1 MCDEVLEISTA
12 VLQQVFFDFEEAE
25 EEKQH
30 ELLALTE
37 KVLQLITIIEPCLL
51 DRGYVDVLTLIAET
65 VNVMVDSIDQFV
77 RSTRVRG
84 RPSLQIPETQLD
96 FLLSH
101 SFTVTQISK
110 MFGCHRRTIHRR
122 IQQYQLTTHHFS
134 NISDSSLDDL
144 VKGMCTLHRQSGEKS
159 IEGKLRSMGFRV
171 QRQRIREAL
180 HRVDPRGTEGRIR
193 GVLHRRQYCVESPN
207 ALWHID
213 GYHRL
218 IRWRFVVHG
227 GIDGYSRLITYLR
240 ISNNNR
246 ATTAFSAF
254 EAGISQYGIPSRVRT
269 DRGGE
274 NVDIARFMLTHPD
287 RGPGIGSIITGR
299 SVHNQRIERLWRDL
313 YSGCIGF
320 FYKLFYDMEDEGLL
334 VSDDVCDL
342 YALHAVFLPIIQ
354 NQLDVF
360 REGWAHHRMR
370 TCNNCTPSQ
379 MWFQGLLTVDSNS
392 SALTGL
398 TQVCY
403 KLRCCMYMTLCMACY
418 SL

>member
-1 MCDEVLEISTA
+1 
-12 VLQQVFFDFEEAE
+12 
-25 EEKQH
+25 
-30 ELLALTE
+30 
-37 KVLQLITIIEPCLL
+37 
-51 DRGYVDVLTLIAET
+51 
-65 VNVMVDSIDQFV
+65 MVDSIDQFV

-122 IQQYQLTTHHFS
+122 IQQYQLTTTHFS
-134 NISDSSLDDL
+134 NISDSALDDL
-144 VKGMCTLHRQSGEKS
+144 VKGMCTLHRQLGEKL
-159 IEGKLRSMGFRV
+159 IEEGKLRSMGFRV
-171 QRQRIREAL
+171 QRQRIREAF
-180 HRVDPRGTEGRIR
+180 HRVDPRGIEGRIR
-193 GVLHRRQYCVESPN
+193 GVLHRRQYSPN

-218 IRWRFVVHG
+218 IRWRFVVHR
-227 GIDGYSRLITYLR
+227 GIAGYSRLITYLR

-254 EAGISQYGIPSRVRT
+254 EADISQYGIPSRVRT

-287 RGPGIGSIITGR
+287 RGPGRGSIITGR
-299 SVHNQRIERLWRDL
+299 SVHNQRIELLWRDL
-313 YSGCIGF
+313 YSGF

-342 YALHAVFLPIIQ
+342 YALHAVYFA
-354 NQLDVF
+354 N
-360 REGWAHHRMR
+360 H
-370 TCNNCTPSQ
+370 TK
-379 MWFQGLLTVDSNS
+379 
-392 SALTGL
+392 SA
-398 TQVCY
+398 
-403 KLRCCMYMTLCMACY
+403 
-418 SL
+418 